1 MTKAGTAKHSP
12 PSMPRAK
19 SAKSSVAARAKT
31 GPRKPKNPSAWPKN
45 ARAKIRMYRQ
55 GLGDFFLLTL
65 PRAGAKDFHML
76 VDCGVITGTPDGKAN
91 MQRLVKNLAA
101 ETGGSIDV
109 VVATHRHADHISG
122 FLQAADV
129 FKTLHV
135 GEVWMSWIE
144 NPADKLGQQVLSTHK
159 NAEKA
164 LRASAEK
171 LRALGMEAAGDEVA
185 NLLGFRDV
193 GLAGTSIGTTDSA
206 VEIAKTLGSLRFCR
220 PDDPPRRPD
229 GVAANI
235 FVLGPPRDVAALG
248 KMNPSKL
255 DPETYGI
262 SAMQN
267 LLRDIAPALG
277 VTMDDTSGDSG
288 DGNPFGAN
296 WAIPLNEK
304 SAPAFFEANYFAED
318 SHWRR
323 IDEDWFMG
331 ASALALA
338 FDTAVNNT
346 SLVLAVQLDGGDVLL
361 FAADAQVGNW
371 LSWQHLKWKL
381 PGGGEISGPGLLNR
395 AVFYKVGHHAS
406 HNGTLEALGLELM
419 QNIMFA
425 MISVDEQM
433 ALKKNWG
440 QMPYSKLTDALDRHT
455 VLRTIR
461 SDKDIPAAAKASV
474 RSTADYYELTI

>member
-1 MTKAGTAKHSP
+1 MIKAGTAKHSP
-12 PSMPRAK
+12 LSMPRAK
-19 SAKSSVAARAKT
+19 SATTSMAARSKA
-31 GPRKPKNPSAWPKN
+31 GPRKPKSPSAWPKG

-55 GLGDFFLLTL
+55 GLGDFFLVTL

-76 VDCGVITGTPDGKAN
+76 IDCGVITGTPDGKAN

-101 ETGGSIDV
+101 ETGGLIDV

-122 FLQAADV
+122 FLQAAEI
-129 FKTLHV
+129 FKTLQI

-164 LRASAEK
+164 LRAAAAK
-171 LRALGMEAAGDEVA
+171 LRVMGMDAAGDEVA

-193 GLAGTSIGTTDSA
+193 GLAGDTIGTTDQA

-220 PDDPPRRPD
+220 PDDPPRRPG

-235 FVLGPPRDVAALG
+235 FVLGPPRDIAALA
-248 KMNPSKL
+248 KMNPSKV

-267 LLRDIAPALG
+267 LLHDIAPALG
-277 VTMDDTSGDSG
+277 VTMDDGGGDSG
-288 DGNPFGAN
+288 NGNPFGPN
-296 WAIPLNEK
+296 WAIPLKEK
-304 SAPAFFEANYFAED
+304 DAPSFFQANYFEED

-338 FDTAVNNT
+338 FDDAVNNT
-346 SLVLAVQLDGGDVLL
+346 SLVLAIQLDGGDVLV

-371 LSWQHLKWKL
+371 LSWQQLKWKL
-381 PGGGEISGPGLLNR
+381 SGGSEISGPDLLGH

-406 HNGTLEALGLELM
+406 HNGTLEAQGLELM
-419 QNIMFA
+419 RNIQFA

-440 QMPYSKLTDALDRHT
+440 QMPFPKLMEALNKHT
-455 VLRTIR
+455 AQRAIR
-461 SDKDIPAAAKASV
+461 SDKDVPEAAKAKV
-474 RSTADYYELTI
+474 RSAPDYYELTI